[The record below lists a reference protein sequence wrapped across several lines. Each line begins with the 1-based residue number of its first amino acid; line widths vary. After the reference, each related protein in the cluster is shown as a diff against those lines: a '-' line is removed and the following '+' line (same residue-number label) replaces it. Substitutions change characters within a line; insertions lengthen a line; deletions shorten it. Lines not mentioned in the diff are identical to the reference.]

1 MCVCVF
7 GLTLRYWGDS
17 TRGDDVSR
25 RSLMGLMFLPLRN
38 SMLTRRKEAVSP
50 PPPQDPEEEPDSM
63 WMSKHSSFTVKTKR
77 RGFWSGLAD

>member
-17 TRGDDVSR
+17 AGGDDVSR

-38 SMLTRRKEAVSP
+38 SVLTRIKEAVFF
-50 PPPQDPEEEPDSM
+50 PPQDPEEESDSM
-63 WMSKHSSFTVKTKR
+63 WMSKH
-77 RGFWSGLAD
+77 